1 MKNTQEIID
10 ELAKI
15 ILDRDESMFRV
26 FVIDLCKSFSPSQTR
41 KIIFEALEKS
51 CDIENSLEPTIWA
64 KNLDNIESPRDRKI
78 RLQKLKQEI
87 LQALINNDYVESE
100 DYELTPNESI
110 RLLSQE
116 AIEAVKNCMSNN
128 QWEWIVHS
136 KVIRIARI

>member
-1 MKNTQEIID
+1 MKNTQDIID

-26 FVIDLCKSFSPSQTR
+26 FVIDLCKSFSPSQSR
-41 KIIFEALEKS
+41 KIIFKALQKS
-51 CDIENSLEPTIWA
+51 CDTENSLEPTLWA
-64 KNLDNIESPRDRKI
+64 ENLDNIESPRDRKI

-87 LQALINNDYVESE
+87 LQALISNDYVESE
-100 DYELTPNESI
+100 DYELTPNKSL

-116 AIEAVKNCMSNN
+116 AIEAVKNCMTNN
-128 QWEWIVHS
+128 QWEWILES